1 MTLEKAIE
9 EVIPISGSRSE
20 GAASPLPT
28 RTKRVK
34 SIHVQAPLSNSNNSS
49 GNNSG
54 NSGKPTP
61 LQISTTTTPSPTTS
75 PTPTYPSRPQFAIP
89 ALPEYPN
96 TDPSNEPEFNGASST
111 DDSTSNSQAVLLGI
125 QTLERQ
131 QEERERKRQQHEMQR
146 RIARANPFETTP
158 PHGFT
163 GLSAGGLRPQDHNG
177 VPMTVHVTDNSDDE
191 ITMASD
197 LKTSGVP
204 VALTVSASKK
214 QGRGRINS
222 ISKLLKTPLVSRE
235 KH

>member
-1 MTLEKAIE
+1 M
-9 EVIPISGSRSE
+9 
-20 GAASPLPT
+20 
-28 RTKRVK
+28 
-34 SIHVQAPLSNSNNSS
+34 
-49 GNNSG
+49 
-54 NSGKPTP
+54 
-61 LQISTTTTPSPTTS
+61 
-75 PTPTYPSRPQFAIP
+75 
-89 ALPEYPN
+89 
-96 TDPSNEPEFNGASST
+96 
-111 DDSTSNSQAVLLGI
+111 LLGI